1 MVINTREELRNEV
14 ENLNNSF
21 QELLYEKDNLQQK
34 EKIIN
39 ETSQNI
45 NIMNAAYE

>member
-39 ETSQNI
+39 LTSQNI